1 MLLYTGLWDCQS
13 YCSGSMVL
21 CSQRECITAGQG
33 RLLQSMNKHG
43 WSMGYAVASVFR
55 LGYLVRLE
63 VMLSS
68 FAEVQICF
76 LVQTKQHNRLHSW
89 YGSLTGD
96 PNQAELSN
104 GLPSQMA

>member
-1 MLLYTGLWDCQS
+1 
-13 YCSGSMVL
+13 
-21 CSQRECITAGQG
+21 
-33 RLLQSMNKHG
+33 MNKHG